1 MKKFLKNNKGL
12 TGADAL
18 LAVALIVLFSGI
30 IATISYNIYIATSS
44 LKRSSKATEYITNVF
59 EYAKREYYD
68 DVTEKKLVE
77 YFNTNFKDKTT
88 EAFVSDDEQLNTS
101 DKPYIIKISVTSY
114 NTTENNEEKLDL
126 VKEIEVNVKYKLGNK
141 TKEINMKT
149 AKTRENLE
157 TPNKPDLSQITTS
170 QGEYVYPIKYAN
182 NKWQVIS
189 SDDSNWYNYE
199 NGVWASVLIA
209 ETQKQIGDSVTEEN
223 GTIKLWIPRFAYLNS
238 DASSI
243 EFLYKNTNKKIEVE
257 GGITKIKEKTTE
269 SIVNDEAFNP
279 ASGSLTGIWI
289 TKEDLTSQPYSIL
302 NESKYQ
308 LVTDI
313 YNNLW

>member
-44 LKRSSKATEYITNVF
+44 LKRSSKATEYIVNIF
-59 EYAKREYYD
+59 EHIKKEYYD
-68 DVTEKKLVE
+68 DVTEEKLVE
-77 YFNTNFKDKTT
+77 YFNANFKDKKT
-88 EAFVSDDEQLNTS
+88 EAFVSNDEQLNTS

-149 AKTRENLE
+149 AKARESLE
-157 TPNKPDLSQITTS
+157 TPNKPELSQITTS
-170 QGEYVYPIKYAN
+170 QEEYVYPIKYAN

-189 SDDSNWYNYE
+189 SEDSNWYNYE

-209 ETQKQIGDSVTEEN
+209 KTQKQVGDSITEED
-223 GTIKLWIPRFAYLNS
+223 GTIKLWIPRFAYLSS

-243 EFLYKNTNKKIEVE
+243 EFLYKNTNKKIEVTNE
-257 GGITKIKEKTTE
+257 ITQIKEKTE
-269 SIVNDEAFNP
+269 GSIVNDEAFNP
-279 ASGSLTGIWI
+279 VSGSLTGIWV
-289 TKEDLTSQPYSIL
+289 TKEDLTNQPYSIL

-308 LVTDI
+308 LKTDI

>member
-59 EYAKREYYD
+59 EHAKKEYYD
-68 DVTEKKLVE
+68 DVTEEKLVE
-77 YFNTNFKDKTT
+77 YFNTNFKDKKT
-88 EAFVSDDEQLNTS
+88 EAFVSNDEQLNTS

-114 NTTENNEEKLDL
+114 NATENNEEKLDL

-141 TKEINMKT
+141 TKDINMKT
-149 AKTRENLE
+149 AKARETLE

-182 NKWQVIS
+182 NRWQVV
-189 SDDSNWYNYE
+189 SDDTNWYNYE

-209 ETQKQIGDSVTEEN
+209 KTQKQIGDSVAEED
-223 GTIKLWIPRFAYLNS
+223 GTIKLWIPRFAYLSS
-238 DASSI
+238 DDSSV
-243 EFLYKNTNKKIEVE
+243 EFLYKNTNKKIEVKNE
-257 GGITKIKEKTTE
+257 ITEIKEKATG

-279 ASGSLTGIWI
+279 ASGSLTGIWV

-302 NESKYQ
+302 NESKYK
-308 LVTDI
+308 LTTDI

>member
-44 LKRSSKATEYITNVF
+44 LKRSSKATEYIVNIF
-59 EYAKREYYD
+59 EHIKKEYYD
-68 DVTEKKLVE
+68 DVTEEKLVE
-77 YFNTNFKDKTT
+77 YFNANFKDKKT
-88 EAFVSDDEQLNTS
+88 EAFVSNDEQLNTS

-149 AKTRENLE
+149 AKARESLE
-157 TPNKPDLSQITTS
+157 TPNKPELSQITTS
-170 QGEYVYPIKYAN
+170 QEEYVYPIKYAN

-189 SDDSNWYNYE
+189 SEDSNWYNYE

-209 ETQKQIGDSVTEEN
+209 KTQKQIGDSITEED
-223 GTIKLWIPRFAYLNS
+223 GTIKLWIPRFAYLSS

-243 EFLYKNTNKKIEVE
+243 EFLYKNTNKKIEVTNE
-257 GGITKIKEKTTE
+257 ITQIKEKTE
-269 SIVNDEAFNP
+269 GSIVNDEAFNP
-279 ASGSLTGIWI
+279 VSGSLTGIWV
-289 TKEDLTSQPYSIL
+289 TKEDLTNQPYSIL

-308 LVTDI
+308 LKTDI

>member
-59 EYAKREYYD
+59 EHAKKEYYD
-68 DVTEKKLVE
+68 DVTEEKLVE
-77 YFNTNFKDKTT
+77 YFNTNFKDKKT
-88 EAFVSDDEQLNTS
+88 EAFVSNDEQLNTS

-114 NTTENNEEKLDL
+114 NATENNEEKLDL

-141 TKEINMKT
+141 TKDINMKT
-149 AKTRENLE
+149 AKARETLE

-182 NKWQVIS
+182 NRWQVV
-189 SDDSNWYNYE
+189 SDDTNWYNYE

-209 ETQKQIGDSVTEEN
+209 KTQKQIGDSVAEED
-223 GTIKLWIPRFAYLNS
+223 GTIKLWIPRFAYLSS
-238 DASSI
+238 DDSSI
-243 EFLYKNTNKKIEVE
+243 FI
-257 GGITKIKEKTTE
+257 
-269 SIVNDEAFNP
+269 
-279 ASGSLTGIWI
+279 
-289 TKEDLTSQPYSIL
+289 
-302 NESKYQ
+302 
-308 LVTDI
+308 
-313 YNNLW
+313 

>member
-59 EYAKREYYD
+59 EHAKKEYYD
-68 DVTEKKLVE
+68 DVTEEKLVE
-77 YFNTNFKDKTT
+77 YFNTNFKDKKT
-88 EAFVSDDEQLNTS
+88 EAFVSNDEQLNTS

-149 AKTRENLE
+149 AKARETLE
-157 TPNKPDLSQITTS
+157 TPNKPELSQITTA
-170 QGEYVYPIKYAN
+170 QEEYVYPIKYAN

-209 ETQKQIGDSVTEEN
+209 KTQKQIGDSVTEED
-223 GTIKLWIPRFAYLNS
+223 GTIKLWIPRFAYLSS
-238 DASSI
+238 DASSV

-257 GGITKIKEKTTE
+257 NEITEIKEKTAG

-302 NESKYQ
+302 NESKYK
-308 LVTDI
+308 LTTDI